1 MWNTYL
7 GRRVKGGGYAIKGA
21 WLLLKTE
28 ASIQVQTVI
37 GLIMTIAGFYFE
49 ITATEWILQI
59 LAIGLVVGLEA
70 LNTAIEEI
78 ADFVHPD
85 MHTKIG
91 RIKDFAAGGVFF
103 AAVAAIMVGGIIYW
117 PYLMELGK

>member
-28 ASIQVQTVI
+28 ASIQVQTGI
-37 GLIMTIAGFYFE
+37 GIAMTVAGFYFE
-49 ITATEWILQI
+49 ITATEWIAQL
-59 LAIGLVVGLEA
+59 LAVGLVLGLEA

-78 ADFVHPD
+78 ADFIHPD
-85 MHTKIG
+85 IHTKIG

-103 AAVAAIMVGGIIYW
+103 GALAAIVVGAIIYW
-117 PYLMELGK
+117 PYFIELGK